1 VSASIHKRNLFSSRN
16 LRARFRE
23 RSSNAAGQLKT
34 RKCSG
39 FIGPCPSR
47 IVLFYS
53 ASATPLAS
61 EGEKGGVDSSPRLA
75 NEDSQQVRGDG
86 RITYMRYL
94 LLPLPA
100 LTNIGELYADEF

>member
-1 VSASIHKRNLFSSRN
+1 MFY
-16 LRARFRE
+16 
-23 RSSNAAGQLKT
+23 AAGQLKT

-39 FIGPCPSR
+39 FIGPCPFR

-75 NEDSQQVRGDG
+75 NEDSQQIQGDG
-86 RITYMRYL
+86 RTTYMRYL

-100 LTNIGELYADEF
+100 LTNFGELYADEF